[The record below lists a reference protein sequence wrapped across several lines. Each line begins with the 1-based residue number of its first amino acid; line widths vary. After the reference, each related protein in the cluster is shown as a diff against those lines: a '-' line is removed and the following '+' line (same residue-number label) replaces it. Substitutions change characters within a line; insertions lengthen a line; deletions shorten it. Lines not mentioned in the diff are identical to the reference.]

1 MNIHA
6 MLFAGAL
13 LVAATAAL
21 AQARAMRKSA
31 PTPALSPKPSPPARE
46 DVNAP

>member
-6 MLFAGAL
+6 MLFAGTL
-13 LVAATAAL
+13 LIVATAAL

-31 PTPALSPKPSPPARE
+31 PTPALSPKPNRATRT
-46 DVNAP
+46 